1 MEGRVSPRSLVKSAR
16 KYRGDIG
23 APLSG
28 LAPIRDNRGM
38 ARNESA
44 AMAAENDINIIIE
57 DEAELTPKELAQER
71 KAALEEQ
78 KRLTWL
84 SQSAEQLANRIPVSV
99 FAMGNLAT
107 GN

>member
-1 MEGRVSPRSLVKSAR
+1 
-16 KYRGDIG
+16 
-23 APLSG
+23 
-28 LAPIRDNRGM
+28 M

-44 AMAAENDINIIIE
+44 AAAAENDINIIIE

-84 SQSAEQLANRIPVSV
+84 TQSPEQLAERIPTSI
-99 FAMGNLAT
+99 FAMGSLLS
-107 GN
+107 GS